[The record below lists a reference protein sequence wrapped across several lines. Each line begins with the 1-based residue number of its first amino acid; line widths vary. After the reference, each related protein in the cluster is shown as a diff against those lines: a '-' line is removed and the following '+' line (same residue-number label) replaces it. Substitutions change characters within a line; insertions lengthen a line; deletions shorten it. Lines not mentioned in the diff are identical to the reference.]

1 MSKSNLGT
9 CERFRTDYKIWYSH
23 RSLFDVEL
31 NQIGLIAKI
40 RAVVITPA
48 QIRAGRALI
57 NAKQSELASAAGVSL
72 ATLNNIER
80 GVGDPRASTL
90 EAIQHALEGAGVRL
104 EVDGVTQTVSL
115 VTMTRPT
122 AYDTFSASQR
132 VLETLTKDRLLK
144 VDKIVFFARWARDA
158 NDHEP
163 GKRIGMLLEG
173 KCRSILFDQ
182 SDFSLENGGR
192 IAEVAGILLAA
203 WIKYPS
209 SLYYLQD
216 IQEDMTIAP
225 LEEAVARL
233 HEADTLPLKDP
244 KDFLQLADDWDG
256 HLQAFAQK
264 DEHPLKAL
272 MTFVENH

>member
-1 MSKSNLGT
+1 M
-9 CERFRTDYKIWYSH
+9 
-23 RSLFDVEL
+23 
-31 NQIGLIAKI
+31 
-40 RAVVITPA
+40 ITPA

-90 EAIQHALEGAGVRL
+90 EAIQHALEGAGIRV
-104 EVDGVTQTVSL
+104 ESDGSTETVSL
-115 VTMTRPT
+115 VTLTRPT

-144 VDKIVFFARWARDA
+144 AEKIVFFARWSREL
-158 NDHEP
+158 NEHERA
-163 GKRIGMLLEG
+163 KRIGVLVVG

-182 SDFSLENGGR
+182 SDFSLENGAR

-203 WIKYPS
+203 WIKYPGA
-209 SLYYLQD
+209 LYYARD

-225 LEEAVARL
+225 LEEAVTR
-233 HEADTLPLKDP
+233 LKDQEWAAMTHP
-244 KDFLQLADDWDG
+244 KDFLELVDDWDG
-256 HLQAFAQK
+256 HLRLFAEK

-272 MTFVENH
+272 LSFVSSH